1 RDTESGTARATRPGG
16 PLTVSLAYPPGPALP
31 TKCAT
36 TRTLSRVS
44 VFTRDA
50 GPRTVTDTRSGDRR
64 KPVKPEAAV
73 VIGTP
78 PIERSMIAV
87 TSPAMRTVLGEIR
100 TTPRGVVSMG
110 TVWKKGPLT
119 LEITVGSVV
128 TESNLARLFS
138 GPTRWARLGVIDRPR
153 RTKPDSAS
161 TVTRGTIRTSLCD
174 TKSSSLLEC
183 WGRDSRTWPP
193 I

>member
-1 RDTESGTARATRPGG
+1 MR
-16 PLTVSLAYPPGPALP
+16 
-31 TKCAT
+31 CAT

-50 GPRTVTDTRSGDRR
+50 GPRTVTDTRSGDKRN
-64 KPVKPEAAV
+64 PVKPEAAV

-87 TSPAMRTVLGEIR
+87 TSPAIRTVLGEIR
-100 TTPRGVVSMG
+100 TTPRGVVSIG

-128 TESNLARLFS
+128 TESSLVRLCS
-138 GPTRWARLGVIDRPR
+138 GPTRRGPR
-153 RTKPDSAS
+153 RVGGAAPS
-161 TVTRGTIRTSLCD
+161 GRTTPQATLFPAA
-174 TKSSSLLEC
+174 
-183 WGRDSRTWPP
+183 RAP
-193 I
+193 

>member
-1 RDTESGTARATRPGG
+1 MR
-16 PLTVSLAYPPGPALP
+16 
-31 TKCAT
+31 CAT

-87 TSPAMRTVLGEIR
+87 TPPAMRTALGEIR

-138 GPTRWARLGVIDRPR
+138 GPGGGGGGGVIDRPR
-153 RTKPDSAS
+153 STKPDSAS
-161 TVTRGTIRTSLCD
+161 TVTRGTIR
-174 TKSSSLLEC
+174 
-183 WGRDSRTWPP
+183 
-193 I
+193 